1 MTRSPWKRAFQKM
14 DITKQIFMP
23 APYRAVKKSS
33 LGTPS
38 KITFYAEAQILYAH
52 SAFSDLITTQLYKL
66 KINEEFQG
74 WLEHCMQKDILSS
87 FIFYSSCFNKFLL
100 FSKQS
105 FRKQHSF
112 CYSAVIIS
120 KGKYLHFSR
129 SMHTKTLKN
138 TSRNE
143 ALSNT

>member
-74 WLEHCMQKDILSS
+74 
-87 FIFYSSCFNKFLL
+87 
-100 FSKQS
+100 
-105 FRKQHSF
+105 
-112 CYSAVIIS
+112 
-120 KGKYLHFSR
+120 
-129 SMHTKTLKN
+129 
-138 TSRNE
+138 
-143 ALSNT
+143 